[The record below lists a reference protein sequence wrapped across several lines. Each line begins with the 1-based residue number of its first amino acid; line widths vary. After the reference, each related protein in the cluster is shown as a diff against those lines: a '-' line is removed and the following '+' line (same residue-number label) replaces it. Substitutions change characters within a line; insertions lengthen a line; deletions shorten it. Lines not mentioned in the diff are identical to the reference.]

1 MSMARPTQDQCKAWL
16 DGIRTVK
23 HWPKHG
29 VMFKDITP
37 LFQNPAY
44 FKSMIDTLRQR
55 YEPMKPD
62 VIAGIDARGFMLGAA
77 LAQAMGLGFVPIR
90 KAGKLP
96 FETIS
101 EDYTL
106 EYGQAS
112 IEIHIDALNAG
123 DKVLLVDD
131 LMATGGTMLAAVRL
145 IKRLKAEVLEACT
158 IVDLRDLGGS
168 ALLRGEAVSVFSLL
182 AIDSG
187 DDTH

>member
-90 KAGKLP
+90 KKGKLP
-96 FETIS
+96 HDKVSIAYS
-101 EDYTL
+101 L
-106 EYGQAS
+106 EYGVD
-112 IEIHIDALNAG
+112 EMEVHKDAIQPGQSVILI
-123 DKVLLVDD
+123 DD
-131 LMATGGTMLAAVRL
+131 LIATGGTAEAATNL
-145 IKRLKAEVLEACT
+145 ISSLGGEVIECCF
-158 IVDLRDLGGS
+158 IVDLPDLGGYILERRRKS
-168 ALLRGEAVSVFSLL
+168 PQERGMSVELSCR
-182 AIDSG
+182 S
-187 DDTH
+187 

>member
-1 MSMARPTQDQCKAWL
+1 
-16 DGIRTVK
+16 
-23 HWPKHG
+23 
-29 VMFKDITP
+29 MFKDITP

-131 LMATGGTMLAAVRL
+131 LIGNR
-145 IKRLKAEVLEACT
+145 RHDACRST
-158 IVDLRDLGGS
+158 LD
-168 ALLRGEAVSVFSLL
+168 
-182 AIDSG
+182 
-187 DDTH
+187 

>member
-1 MSMARPTQDQCKAWL
+1 
-16 DGIRTVK
+16 
-23 HWPKHG
+23 
-29 VMFKDITP
+29 MFKDITP

-96 FETIS
+96 FETIK
-101 EDYTL
+101 EDYAL

-112 IEIHIDALNAG
+112 IEIHIDALKAG

-145 IKRLKAEVLEACT
+145 IKRLKAEVLEACA
-158 IVDLRDLGGS
+158 IIDLRDLGGS
-168 ALLRGEAVSVFSLL
+168 ALLRNEAVRVFSLL